1 MPNITQENRLLKL
14 TTPLG
19 EDKLLIRSIDGME
32 GISQLFSYR
41 IDAFAPNEEA
51 IDFSRLIG
59 QPACVRVN
67 MVHGDAGEIT
77 RAFHGIIQTATRG
90 ARGDFNTGYSFQLV
104 PQLWVL
110 TRVTQSRIF
119 QQKTVTDI
127 LKAVIGNIPAAW
139 ETQGTYEPRDY
150 CVQYRESD
158 FDFLSRLMEEEGI
171 FYYFRHTEDGHTIV
185 FADSAQTH
193 VAIPHAPTL
202 YYDPYT
208 GGVDEAEIIYAWEK
222 TQSLRSGKTTLWDHS
237 FELPHKNLEAQ
248 DLITET
254 LQVGDIVH
262 KLKVGSNDT
271 FELYDY
277 PGGYAERFDGVSPS
291 GGEQASELQKIF
303 EDNKRTTKIRMQQE
317 AVNSISST
325 GYTAFLGVTAGFKF
339 ALERH
344 YEDND
349 TYVITRISFSIPQGG
364 NYNSGDTY
372 DGPPPEAVINCIPLA
387 LPFRPQRVSPKPVIY
402 GTQTAVVVG
411 PSGEEIFTD
420 KYARIKVQFLW
431 DRAAKYD
438 GTSSCWV
445 RCAMPWAGKNFG
457 FTSIPRVGQEVVIAF
472 EEGNPDQPIC
482 VGSVYNAD
490 MMPSYTLPDNKT
502 MSTFKSRSSP
512 GGGGFNELRFED
524 KKDAEQVF
532 FQAQKDMDLRV
543 LNDRKEWIGQD
554 THLYVKR
561 DQVEA
566 ILRDVQRKV
575 TQDVVEEIG
584 RDRVLVIKGKDT
596 VEVTGSSTAKIGG
609 NSVSEITGNQS
620 VKTTGTTYIK
630 GSGAIVIESAQQISL
645 KVGGNFI
652 DIGPAGVAI
661 KGAMVLINSGG
672 AAGSGALGSLNA
684 SKAPAAAL
692 EASTA
697 EAGGAKTYSG
707 GAYTGNTYQR
717 GASLARGSGGGGGG
731 GNPPPSGP
739 THNPSSPENQQK
751 THWVGIVLKDR
762 LGNPI
767 PGQAYH
773 VVLPNG
779 EIVEGTLD
787 DQGKAKIEHIDPGE
801 CKVTFPGLADAE
813 KA

>member
-1 MPNITQENRLLKL
+1 MPDITQEHRLLKL

-41 IDAFAPNEEA
+41 IDAFAPNEEVV
-51 IDFSRLIG
+51 DFSRLIG
-59 QPACVRVN
+59 QPACVRVK
-67 MVHGDAGEIT
+67 MVHEEGEIT
-77 RAFHGIIQTATRG
+77 RAFHGIVQTFTRG
-90 ARGDFNTGYSFQLV
+90 ARGDFNTGYSIQLV
-104 PQLWVL
+104 PQLWIL

-119 QQKTVTDI
+119 QQKNVVDI

-139 ETQGTYEPRDY
+139 EVQGTFEPRDY

-158 FDFLSRLMEEEGI
+158 FDFISRLMEEEGI
-171 FYYFRHTEDGHTIV
+171 FYYFRHTEDGHTVV
-185 FADSAQTH
+185 FANTPQTH
-193 VAIPHAPTL
+193 VALPRATNL

-254 LQVGDIVH
+254 LQVGDITH
-262 KLKVGSNDT
+262 KLKLGSNDT

-277 PGGYAERFDGVSPS
+277 PGGYAERFDGISPS
-291 GGEQASELQKIF
+291 GGEQASNLQKIF

-317 AVNSISST
+317 AVNSVTST
-325 GYTAFLGVTAGFKF
+325 GYTAFLGVIAGYKF
-339 ALERH
+339 TLQRH

-364 NYNSGDTY
+364 GYNSADSY
-372 DGPPPEAVINCIPLA
+372 DGPPPEAVLTCIPFVM
-387 LPFRPQRVSPKPVIY
+387 PYRPQRVTPKPVVY

-420 KYARIKVQFLW
+420 KYGRIKVQFLW
-431 DRAAKYD
+431 DRAGKFD
-438 GTSSCWV
+438 GSSSCWV

-457 FTSIPRVGQEVVIAF
+457 FVSIPRVGHEVVIAF
-472 EEGNPDQPIC
+472 EEGNPDQPVC

-490 MMPSYTLPDNKT
+490 MMPPYTLPDNKT
-502 MSTFKSRSSP
+502 RSTFKSRSSI

-524 KKDAEQVF
+524 KKDAEQIF

-543 LNDRKEWIGQD
+543 LNDRKEWIGRD

-561 DQVEA
+561 DQLE
-566 ILRDVQRKV
+566 IIQRDIHRKV

-584 RDRVLVIKGKDT
+584 RDQILVIKGKQT
-596 VEVTGSSTAKIGG
+596 LEVTGSSTAKITG
-609 NSVSEITGNQS
+609 NSVSDIAGNQS
-620 VKTTGTTYIK
+620 VKVGGTTFLK
-630 GSGAIVIESAQQISL
+630 STGGIVIESTQQISL
-645 KVGGNFI
+645 KVGSNFV
-652 DIGPAGVAI
+652 DIGPAGVTI
-661 KGAMVLINSGG
+661 KGTMVLINSGG
-672 AAGSGALGSLNA
+672 AAGSGTAGALNTA
-684 SKAPAAAL
+684 KAPTAAL

-707 GAYTGNTYQR
+707 SGHTANIYQR
-717 GASLARGSGGGGGG
+717 GATLARGSGGGGGG
-731 GNPPPSGP
+731 QSQPSSGS
-739 THNPSSPENQQK
+739 THNPDTPENQQK

-762 LGNPI
+762 TGKPI

-779 EIVEGTLD
+779 DVVEGTLD